1 MGDTVFNCLSHFCGC
16 TVSGDMDR
24 SGALTLR
31 GGGEEGSKNDCGVFH
46 LRKRKGKSITIQ
58 ATHRLRFR
66 FI

>member
-31 GGGEEGSKNDCGVFH
+31 GGGGG
-46 LRKRKGKSITIQ
+46 
-58 ATHRLRFR
+58 
-66 FI
+66 